1 MTKPQRWDR
10 WACPYCHK
18 TITIHINTPDTPGHR
33 CERRDE
39 HGRLRGWVLLERA
52 GAE

>member
-10 WACPYCHK
+10 WACPHCQH
-18 TITIHINTPDTPGHR
+18 TITIHIYTPDIPGHR
-33 CERRDE
+33 CEARDE

-52 GAE
+52 AVT